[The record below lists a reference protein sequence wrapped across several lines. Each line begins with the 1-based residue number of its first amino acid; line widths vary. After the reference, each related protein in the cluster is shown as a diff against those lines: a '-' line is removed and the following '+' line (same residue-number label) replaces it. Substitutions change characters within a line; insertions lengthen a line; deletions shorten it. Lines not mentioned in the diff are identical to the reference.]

1 MRVTL
6 GYSSAFYGLAF
17 GSWERSNLRQINNRW
32 VVAAGLGYKLVQR
45 ERAYISVTNLLL
57 HETTDF
63 LERTDLS
70 LWRNSTRIL
79 GEFAPVDKLKIYA
92 ACMYQPSIS
101 EKNNVRWSA
110 TLSIQYRVGKGVS
123 FRTKF
128 DNINE
133 SYVVAGRKNNDFRWT
148 VGFAFEY

>member
-1 MRVTL
+1 
-6 GYSSAFYGLAF
+6 
-17 GSWERSNLRQINNRW
+17 
-32 VVAAGLGYKLVQR
+32 
-45 ERAYISVTNLLL
+45 
-57 HETTDF
+57 
-63 LERTDLS
+63 
-70 LWRNSTRIL
+70 
-79 GEFAPVDKLKIYA
+79 
-92 ACMYQPSIS
+92 MYQPSIS